1 MIPSLILRTAAKVL
15 TPLMLLFSVFLL
27 LRGHDESGGG
37 FIGGLVVAGAFALY
51 AVAYGTTETRQALR
65 ISPRDLI
72 AFGLAA
78 AIIAGVFPLFM
89 GDGFL
94 TGEWLMWEMG
104 GGREFKI
111 GSNLLFDIGVYL
123 IVAGMTLTVVLA
135 LEERGKRLFPY

>member
-1 MIPSLILRTAAKVL
+1 MIFSLILRTAAKVL
-15 TPLMLLFSVFLL
+15 VPLMLLFSVFLL

-51 AVAYGTTETRQALR
+51 AVAYGSRQMRAALR
-65 ISPRDLI
+65 IDPRELI
-72 AFGLAA
+72 ALGLAA
-78 AIIAGVFPLFM
+78 AIAAGVFPFFL

-94 TGEWLMWEMG
+94 TGEWLMWEIG
-104 GGREFKI
+104 EGREFKI

-135 LEERGKRLFPY
+135 LEERGRRLFPF